1 MKRLINRELLS
12 IMAVI
17 GLSVMAMAIL
27 QPVLPL
33 YLTSIGVKP
42 TALGL
47 MFSVAMVG
55 MVLGESTGGWIAD
68 KIGLKIPL
76 AVGTFVC
83 APMVFAFTLTQNSSA
98 IFLIFLFW
106 GIFRAAI
113 FGPARGYIGTT
124 APFASKAT
132 FMGIY
137 GATLAI
143 ARSLGTLMSGFIAD
157 NLGYDWNFFVSA
169 SISVIAGLLLFGG
182 LRKIPLARL
191 RPPLQSSPTSELPAR
206 KVSYGYRPFIIQCVV
221 AALAF
226 LGSGVI
232 SFLPLLATQVVGV
245 QATQVGILFTIGNLS
260 GAALL
265 IPLGRLADRRGKRVL
280 MIIGLVVSAI
290 GLAGCASASNFGWL
304 TGYFVINS
312 VGQAMFSPAAVA
324 LLSDTVPFAW
334 QSTAMGVYGACEDAG
349 VIAGSALGGVV
360 WTEWGPPATFI
371 LGAISFGLG
380 ALICFSLIR
389 EKSPGVRLPR
399 PR

>member
-1 MKRLINRELLS
+1 ML
-12 IMAVI
+12 
-17 GLSVMAMAIL
+17 
-27 QPVLPL
+27 
-33 YLTSIGVKP
+33 
-42 TALGL
+42 
-47 MFSVAMVG
+47 SVAMVG
-55 MVLGESTGGWIAD
+55 MVFGESTGGWIAD

-76 AVGTFVC
+76 AIGTFVC
-83 APMVFAFTLTQNSSA
+83 APVVFVFTLTQNTSA

-113 FGPARGYIGTT
+113 FGPTRGYIGINV
-124 APFASKAT
+124 PFANKAT

-137 GATLAI
+137 ATTLAV
-143 ARSLGTLMSGFIAD
+143 ARSLSTLMSGFIAD

-169 SISVIAGLLLFGG
+169 GISVIAGLLLFGG
-182 LRKIPLARL
+182 LRKTPLVKL
-191 RPPLQSSPTSELPAR
+191 TPPLLSPPSSASPLPKA
-206 KVSYGYRPFIIQCVV
+206 SYSRPFIIQCVV

-245 QATQVGILFTIGNLS
+245 QATEVGILFTIGNLS

-290 GLAGCASASNFGWL
+290 GLAGYASAHNFAWL
-304 TGYFVINS
+304 IGYIIINNF
-312 VGQAMFSPAAVA
+312 GQAMFSPAAVA
-324 LLSDTVPFAW
+324 LLSDTVPFHW
-334 QSTAMGVYGACEDAG
+334 QNTAMGIYGACEDAG

-360 WTEWGPPATFI
+360 WTAWSPPATFI
-371 LGAISFGLG
+371 MGAISFGLG

-389 EKSPGVRLPR
+389 ERIPKSPTT
-399 PR
+399 

>member
-1 MKRLINRELLS
+1 MKRLINRELLAMMA
-12 IMAVI
+12 IM
-17 GLSVMAMAIL
+17 GLSVMAMAVL

-33 YLTSIGVKP
+33 YLSSFGVNP
-42 TALGL
+42 TAIGL

-76 AVGTFVC
+76 AIGTFVC
-83 APMVFAFTLTQNSSA
+83 IPVVFAFTLTQNTSA

-113 FGPARGYIGTT
+113 FGPSRGYIGTT
-124 APFASKAT
+124 VPFANKAT
-132 FMGIY
+132 FMAIY
-137 GATLAI
+137 AATLAF
-143 ARSLGTLMSGFIAD
+143 ARSLGALMSGFIAD
-157 NLGYDWNFFVSA
+157 NLGYDWNFFISA
-169 SISVIAGLLLFGG
+169 GISILAGLMVVMG
-182 LRKIPLARL
+182 LRKIPLVRP
-191 RPPLQSSPTSELPAR
+191 RPPLQSSATSELPPPKAT
-206 KVSYGYRPFIIQCVV
+206 YTYRPFIIQCVV

-245 QATQVGILFTIGNLS
+245 QATEVGILFTIGNLS

-265 IPLGRLADRRGKRVL
+265 IPLGRLADRRGKRIL
-280 MIIGLVVSAI
+280 MIIGLVVSTF
-290 GLAGCASASNFGWL
+290 GLAGFASAQSFAWL
-304 TGYFVINS
+304 AGYMIINS
-312 VGQAMFSPAAVA
+312 IGQAMFSPAAVA
-324 LLSDTVPFAW
+324 LLSDTVPFHW
-334 QSTAMGVYGACEDAG
+334 QNTAMGIYGACEDVG

-360 WTEWGPPATFI
+360 WTAWGPPATFI

-389 EKSPGVRLPR
+389 ERIPRSPTA
-399 PR
+399 